1 MNIRLT
7 ISNLCARAAMLLLV
21 TVMSIGAW
29 AQYGG
34 YNLSEATVIGV
45 DSKLLKGNATYQATY
60 EVKIGDVIL
69 LEGEN
74 FNSEADYY
82 IVIKSSS
89 SGAPKLKIDH
99 EKKTLS
105 IDQEDMVEYNTYSL
119 ATYVLSFKATTYS
132 AQDSYKDV
140 SFSFVRFEDSNPFVV
155 IDSQDGLNLKLLADC
170 VNNGITFKDENFKLG
185 KDITYLY
192 DEKTQN
198 NYTPIGGYYNNKEK
212 NFLGHFDGDGHT
224 ISGVRINDD
233 YPSDVGLFGRL
244 GNGAEVKN
252 LTLDDAIIY
261 GPTKTGGI
269 AGTNS
274 GGTITNCHV
283 TSSVK
288 ISASTN
294 DVIYHG
300 GIVGSNLEKGTVS
313 YCTSS
318 ATIER
323 SNGSCNYYGVIAG
336 SNESNCTLDHN
347 LAFGADLPK
356 TTGYYYGAITGRN
369 NGILKYN
376 YYSQITFHYITQ
388 SSDDGHGCGSQ
399 DGSIDVPEDDGA
411 ISAII
416 YSGLEE
422 SVNPKTGSKI
432 AFRREFTGGTAS
444 TIVLPFGYTPAG
456 EGTYYTFSGVEK
468 NYETNRWEAKF
479 ESTSS
484 SIYANYPYLFKPDT
498 NTEYVLFNGTA
509 NKSDIPSTTIGDW
522 TFLGTYTIKTWKGF
536 DDGKPRNAY
545 GFAAQEIGSIHVGD
559 FVKIGEYVRLR
570 PMRCYMEYT
579 PTSSTRAESLTDEEL
594 PETIRVILVDDG
606 GKTDIGSLSTKTGI
620 ITFDSDAWYS
630 LDGKRFSTQPAQKG
644 IYVNNGKKVVIK

>member
-21 TVMSIGAW
+21 IVISMDTWAHDYSI
-29 AQYGG
+29 Y
-34 YNLSEATVIGV
+34 STTIEGV
-45 DSKLLKGNATYQATY
+45 YSKMLKGNQQNYEINYKVKWDKDTYL
-60 EVKIGDVIL
+60 E
-69 LEGEN
+69 EGEHYTVSVTFSN
-74 FNSEADYY
+74 GESVNDGSIIKPDGSKEKLTVSIDTNKKYTLVNY
-82 IVIKSSS
+82 ILIIKSTDD
-89 SGAPKLKIDH
+89 PDDI
-99 EKKTLS
+99 
-105 IDQEDMVEYNTYSL
+105 NT
-119 ATYVLSFKATTYS
+119 AN
-132 AQDSYKDV
+132 
-140 SFSFVRFEDSNPFVV
+140 FSVVRFEGDSPFVV
-155 IDSQDGLNLKLLADC
+155 SDIQNGLNLNLLADC
-170 VNNGITFKDENFKLG
+170 VNNGITFEGEYFKLG
-185 KDITYLY
+185 KDITY
-192 DEKTQN
+192 DTSNPN
-198 NYTPIGGYYNNKEK
+198 NYTPIGGYYSNVK

-300 GIVGSNLEKGTVS
+300 GIVGSNSEKGTVS

-356 TTGYYYGAITGRN
+356 TTAFGYYYGAITGRN

-444 TIVLPFGYTPAG
+444 TIVLPFDYTPAG

-484 SIYANYPYLFKPDT
+484 SINANYPYLFKPDT

>member
-7 ISNLCARAAMLLLV
+7 ISNLFARAAMLLFA
-21 TVMSIGAW
+21 TVISIGAW
-29 AQYGG
+29 AENDKFTITGVKSQLLREGTYYTFE
-34 YNLSEATVIGV
+34 YNLTWPYEAELI
-45 DSKLLKGNATYQATY
+45 
-60 EVKIGDVIL
+60 
-69 LEGEN
+69 EGEN
-74 FNSEADYY
+74 YKVTIKDKEGNVVTSSD
-82 IVIKSSS
+82 VIKREGNVVTVYMS
-89 SGAPKLKIDH
+89 A
-99 EKKTLS
+99 
-105 IDQEDMVEYNTYSL
+105 YNTVACYTLTISCLDNYNYSVSDTD
-119 ATYVLSFKATTYS
+119 AHFCVLRVSTDNSFFTITN
-132 AQDSYKDV
+132 KDKLNKMAEAV
-140 SFSFVRFEDSNPFVV
+140 NWGMTFEGEF
-155 IDSQDGLNLKLLADC
+155 
-170 VNNGITFKDENFKLG
+170 FKLG
-185 KDITYLY
+185 KDITY
-192 DEKTQN
+192 DTSNPN
-198 NYTPIGGYYNNKEK
+198 NYTPIGGYYSNVK

-294 DVIYHG
+294 SVKYHG

-356 TTGYYYGAITGRN
+356 TTASGYYYGAITGRN

-484 SIYANYPYLFKPDT
+484 SINANYPYLFKPDT

-579 PTSSTRAESLTDEEL
+579 PTSSTRAGSLTDEEL

-606 GKTDIGSLSTKTGI
+606 QTDIGSLSPKTGI